1 MMDSVERPI
10 FIVGS
15 GRSGTT
21 IFYRLMAGHPNLVW
35 FSSYIQSF
43 PRRPW
48 LARLNTL
55 YQRPTLGRRFR
66 NRRWFPKPV
75 EGHMLWDMFHPME
88 NSAGSPPLT
97 EEQTDQADTQGMQRF
112 ISDLLRF
119 SGRARFMN
127 KNTRNAR
134 RIRYLQK
141 IFPDALF
148 IHVIRDGRAVTNSLL
163 NIDWWPTLPLW
174 WIEGKTATQLQAEGM
189 DPVLVA
195 ARHWKLGV
203 ERVLYDK
210 EHIPPEQYLE
220 LRYEKLMQD
229 PTAEVKRTLRF
240 CDLPWST
247 RFESHIQAFRIQNR
261 NFKWA
266 DRFTVQQTATIEQE
280 IGPLLERLKYPTLEL
295 QKVE

>member
-1 MMDSVERPI
+1 MTDSIEHPI

-21 IFYRLMAGHPNLVW
+21 IFYRLMAGHPSLVW
-35 FSSYIQSF
+35 FSSYVQVF

-55 YQRPTLGRRFR
+55 YQVPTLGRRFR
-66 NRRWFPKPV
+66 NKRWFPKPV
-75 EGHMLWDMFHPME
+75 EGHMLWDTFHPME

-97 EEQTDQADTQGMQRF
+97 EKQVDQADAQGMRHF
-112 ISDLLRF
+112 ITDLLRF
-119 SGRARFMN
+119 SGCAHFVN
-127 KNTRNAR
+127 KNTRNTR
-134 RIRYLQK
+134 RIRYLQT

-174 WIEGKTATQLQAEGM
+174 WAEEKTPTELQSEGM
-189 DPVLVA
+189 APVLVA

-203 ERVLYDK
+203 ERVLHDK
-210 EHIPPEQYLE
+210 EHIPPEQYME

-229 PTAEVKRTLRF
+229 PITEVKRALRF
-240 CDLPWST
+240 CDLPWSA
-247 RFESHIQAFRIQNR
+247 RFQAHIEAFDIHSR

-266 DRFTVQQTATIEQE
+266 DRFTAQQISTIEQE
-280 IGPLLERLKYPTLEL
+280 IGPLLEWLKYPTSEL

>member
-1 MMDSVERPI
+1 
-10 FIVGS
+10 
-15 GRSGTT
+15 
-21 IFYRLMAGHPNLVW
+21 
-35 FSSYIQSF
+35 
-43 PRRPW
+43 
-48 LARLNTL
+48 
-55 YQRPTLGRRFR
+55 
-66 NRRWFPKPV
+66 
-75 EGHMLWDMFHPME
+75 MLWDMFHPME

-97 EEQTDQADTQGMQRF
+97 EDQVDQADTQGMRLF

-148 IHVIRDGRAVTNSLL
+148 VHVIRDGRAVTNSLL

-174 WIEGKTATQLQAEGM
+174 WIEGENATELQAKGM

-210 EHIPPEQYLE
+210 EHIPPEQYME

-229 PTAEVKRTLRF
+229 PIAEVNRALRF

-247 RFESHIQAFRIQNR
+247 RFESHIQAFHIQNR

-280 IGPLLERLKYPTLEL
+280 IGPLLERLKYPTSEP